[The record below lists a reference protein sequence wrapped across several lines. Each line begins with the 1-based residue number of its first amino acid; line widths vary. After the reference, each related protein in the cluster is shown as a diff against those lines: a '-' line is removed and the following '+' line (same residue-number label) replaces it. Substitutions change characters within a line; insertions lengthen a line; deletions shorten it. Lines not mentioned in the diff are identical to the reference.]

1 MKIHYVLISILIFI
15 LVSTFIP
22 NFVSFAHLSHTPH
35 YNGGSNRD
43 GMGKYYPYMALDPEY
58 AAADEPTQITFSV
71 QDFDGNDVY
80 DIETMVEIYQE
91 SNGERV
97 KGFPWTVRDIGDF
110 NLYYVFPYTGSYEI
124 VLSVANDDK
133 LVNHNQLDAPRFILS
148 SIADCNCQRVIFN
161 VTISDSWGL
170 VRNSLLVI
178 SILTPIIV
186 LGLVLGR
193 TYFKRRRKIS
203 VTGGVPEK
211 ETLKYII
218 MLLAI
223 AGGLVHLAIFP
234 EHGSQQIYYSVFLMA
249 AAGAQVAYGILYIL
263 MNFTT
268 EAYSGNNRNLIL
280 SQYKKRVA
288 LNLFGFIGT
297 SVLIGLYAYSV
308 VVAPP
313 LSPDNKAESIDIA
326 GIMAKSLE
334 ILLVIGIIYL
344 LVWEKRRIN
353 EILVSPK

>member
-1 MKIHYVLISILIFI
+1 MKIQYL
-15 LVSTFIP
+15 LVSVLVFI
-22 NFVSFAHLSHTPH
+22 SLSTIISHSISYAHLSHTPH

-43 GMGKYYPYMALDPEY
+43 GIGKYYPYMALDPEY
-58 AAADEPTQITFSV
+58 AAPDEPTQITFSV

-91 SNGERV
+91 STGERV

-110 NLYYVFPYTGSYEI
+110 NIYYVFPNPGGYEI

-133 LVNHNQLDAPRFILS
+133 MVNHNQLDAPRSILS
-148 SIADCNCQRVIFN
+148 SISDCNCQRVIFN
-161 VTISDSWGL
+161 VSISESWGL

-178 SILTPIIV
+178 SILIPIIV
-186 LGLVLGR
+186 LGLVLGKM
-193 TYFKRRRKIS
+193 YLNRRNEQSIS
-203 VTGGVPEK
+203 KMIPEK
-211 ETLKYII
+211 ETLKYIV

-249 AAGAQVAYGILYIL
+249 AAGAQVAYGIMYIL
-263 MNFTT
+263 INFAG
-268 EAYSGNNRNLIL
+268 ESYPGNNRTFIIN
-280 SQYKKRVA
+280 QYRKRVA

-308 VVAPP
+308 IVAPP
-313 LSPDNKAESIDIA
+313 LSPDNKAENIDVA
-326 GIMAKSLE
+326 GIMAKAVE

-344 LVWEKRRIN
+344 MKWEKKRV
-353 EILVSPK
+353 EKILVSPK

>member
-1 MKIHYVLISILIFI
+1 MRIHYVLISILIFI

-43 GMGKYYPYMALDPEY
+43 GIGKYYPYMALDPEY
-58 AAADEPTQITFSV
+58 AAPDEPTQITFSI

-91 SNGERV
+91 STGERV

-110 NLYYVFPYTGSYEI
+110 NLYYVFPYPGSYEI

-133 LVNHNQLDAPRFILS
+133 MVNHNQLDAPRSILS

-161 VTISDSWGL
+161 VSISDSWGL

-178 SILTPIIV
+178 SIMTPIIV

-193 TYFKRRRKIS
+193 TYLKRRKQTS
-203 VTGGVPEK
+203 VTDTVPEK
-211 ETLKYII
+211 ETLKYVI

-234 EHGSQQIYYSVFLMA
+234 EHGSLQIYYSVFLMA

-263 MNFTT
+263 INFTT
-268 EAYSGNNRNLIL
+268 ESYSGNNRNLIL

-297 SVLIGLYAYSV
+297 SVLIGLYTYSV

-313 LSPDNKAESIDIA
+313 LSPDNKAENIDIA
-326 GIMAKSLE
+326 GIMAKSVE

-353 EILVSPK
+353 KILVSPK

>member
-1 MKIHYVLISILIFI
+1 
-15 LVSTFIP
+15 
-22 NFVSFAHLSHTPH
+22 
-35 YNGGSNRD
+35 
-43 GMGKYYPYMALDPEY
+43 MGKYYPYMALDPEY

-91 SNGERV
+91 STGERV

-110 NLYYVFPYTGSYEI
+110 NLYYVFPYSGSYEI

-133 LVNHNQLDAPRFILS
+133 MVNHNQLDAPRSILS

-161 VTISDSWGL
+161 VTISDSWGM

-288 LNLFGFIGT
+288 LNLFGLIGT

-353 EILVSPK
+353 RILVSPK

>member
-1 MKIHYVLISILIFI
+1 MKIHVVLISFLFFILI
-15 LVSTFIP
+15 STFIP
-22 NFVSFAHLSHTPH
+22 HFISFAHLSHTPH

-43 GMGKYYPYMALDPEY
+43 GMGKYYPYMALVPDY
-58 AAADEPTQITFSV
+58 ATPNEPTQITFSV
-71 QDFDGNDVY
+71 QDFDGRDVY
-80 DIETMVEIYQE
+80 NIETMVEIYQE
-91 SNGERV
+91 STGERV
-97 KGFPWTVRDIGDF
+97 KGFPWTLRDIGDF
-110 NLYYVFPYTGSYEI
+110 NLYYVFPYPGAYEI

-133 LVNHNQLDAPRFILS
+133 MVNHNQLDPPRSILS
-148 SIADCNCQRVIFN
+148 SITDCNCQRVIFN

-193 TYFKRRRKIS
+193 TYLKRRNQNLGSIQ
-203 VTGGVPEK
+203 EK

-234 EHGSQQIYYSVFLMA
+234 EHGSLQIYYSVFLMA

-263 MNFTT
+263 INFTGDS
-268 EAYSGNNRNLIL
+268 YSGNSRKYIL

-288 LNLFGFIGT
+288 LNLFGLIGT

-308 VVAPP
+308 IIAPP
-313 LSPDNKAESIDIA
+313 LSPDNKAENIDIA
-326 GIMAKSLE
+326 GMMAKSLE

-344 LVWEKRRIN
+344 LAWEKRRVKK
-353 EILVSPK
+353 ILVSVK